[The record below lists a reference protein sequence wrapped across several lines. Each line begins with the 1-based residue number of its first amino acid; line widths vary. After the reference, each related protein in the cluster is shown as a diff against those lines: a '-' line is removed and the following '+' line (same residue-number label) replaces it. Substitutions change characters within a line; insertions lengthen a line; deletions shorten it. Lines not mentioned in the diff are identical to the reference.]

1 MAAIDKIYG
10 SQDDWYEFYN
20 WLKNNKASYI
30 KYLYPEEGYEF
41 DDRPI
46 SNFPEECDMWLLK
59 NCPLDW
65 VVGRIKV
72 QYGMDE

>member
-30 KYLYPEEGYEF
+30 KYLYPEEGYIEGHTRLSRR
-41 DDRPI
+41 D
-46 SNFPEECDMWLLK
+46 
-59 NCPLDW
+59 
-65 VVGRIKV
+65 
-72 QYGMDE
+72 